1 MVTFKLIHMI
11 KLISLKGEFFK
22 IDCLLNG
29 YFIIPLLLYKSLGR
43 RAIE

>member
-29 YFIIPLLLYKSLGR
+29 IL
-43 RAIE
+43 